1 MHDESPLRILAV
13 CSRPLVDPG
22 GNPITLLDVAE
33 ERRRIE
39 TGIRRAG
46 DVARLH
52 FLPEATTGRVKAAL
66 LDAWDVVHFTGHGTD
81 DGRLLLEDGYGVA
94 HLLSKQ
100 ETAQLFNE
108 RNAGQKTPLVV
119 LSACHS
125 ETVAREL
132 HAAGVPAVVAVDARV
147 PIADLAAII
156 FAEHFYSA
164 LAKGWDARRAF
175 EHARDA
181 VALDPKVGDRYPPSD
196 EQGNVEEPWSKRFLL
211 IGGDEGSTI
220 ARASA
225 HGAAAQAH
233 TTTQASAHAATA
245 QASTRVA
252 ANLRAQSANFVGRAK
267 EIVYVVKA
275 FDAADSRR
283 VCVYGS
289 GGLGKTEL
297 ARAVAR
303 WYMERERVGAV
314 LWASA
319 SHVEGEY
326 KLRDL
331 ASLLGVAA
339 RFFRLPVTE
348 QSMFEEQKR
357 VVRDFLATN
366 NALVLLDNWETI
378 EPQHRRELWDFA
390 LSLPEEVRVLV
401 TSRDVLPPKDA
412 FNYELDTLAP
422 DDAVELFL
430 TVARNAG
437 YFQRNPSL
445 SREELSILDSVCE
458 RLSGYPLAIEVVAG
472 QTVSRTLTDI
482 WADLQSVPRDVL
494 QGKDELTNEPR
505 GIWTS
510 LDLSYNVL
518 PPPEQTMF
526 RRASVFLAPASLED
540 IAAITETDHPRPTLD
555 TLVRRSL
562 LRLREGR
569 YSLLPIVRLY
579 AESKLIDA
587 GQDPRELHERAVN
600 HYGQKNTIEGAL
612 TASDHLFELAARF
625 GLRNAAE
632 VFSDYVGRF
641 YYDLVTRGYW
651 AEARSKTEQLIA
663 VAHALGDKEAEAQ
676 LIGEMGTRYY
686 QIGEYKLA
694 TEFLRKAQSLLGEF
708 NDKRAV
714 AAAIHQLGMLAQDQD
729 DYGEAERLY
738 RQSLEIDREQG
749 NKVGIASSLHQLGML
764 AQRQGDYGEAARL
777 YQESLEIDRKL
788 GNEGGIAGS
797 LHQLGNVKYLQGD
810 YGEAARLY
818 RESLDIK
825 TRLGDKSGVADSLHQ
840 LGMLAQRQ
848 GDYSEAT
855 RLYRESLDIKT
866 RLGDKSKIANS
877 LGQLGQLAHVQGQI
891 KEALGYF
898 LRAFI
903 IFEELHSPYRKQALN
918 DIANVRDAVG
928 EEQFAAW
935 LRELSTDAERI
946 TGLLEQK
953 KADDEQR
960 AKEWGER
967 LAGAAQAVVEAR
979 KQGSVEEQAELAQQ
993 LAQMESGAREQNMPG
1008 VAEFFAVLRGL
1019 LAGEDVGEKI
1029 AALDEPLKGIAEQA
1043 RAACESA

>member
-1 MHDESPLRILAV
+1 MSAPARRSGFRGTRAQSFILIKREKWIMPDESPLRILAV

-39 TGIRRAG
+39 TGIGRAG
-46 DVARLH
+46 DVARVH

-100 ETAQLFNE
+100 ETAQLFTE
-108 RNAGQKTPLVV
+108 RNAGQETPLVV

-211 IGGDEGSTI
+211 IGGDEGSTV
-220 ARASA
+220 ARAGA
-225 HGAAAQAH
+225 HGAVA
-233 TTTQASAHAATA
+233 A

-357 VVRDFLATN
+357 VVRDFLATSS
-366 NALVLLDNWETI
+366 ALVLLDNWETI

-437 YFQRNPSL
+437 YFQRNPTL

-458 RLSGYPLAIEVVAG
+458 RLSGYPLAVEVVAG

-482 WADLQSVPRDVL
+482 WADLQSVPREVL
-494 QGKDELTNEPR
+494 EGKDEITNEPR

-526 RRASVFLAPASLED
+526 RRTSVFLAPASLED
-540 IAAITETDHPRPTLD
+540 IAAITETDNPRPVLD

-569 YSLLPIVRLY
+569 YSLLPIVRDY
-579 AESKLIDA
+579 AQDKLLAA
-587 GQDPRELHERAVN
+587 GQDPIELHVRAVN
-600 HYGQKNTIEGAL
+600 HYGQKRTIEDVL
-612 TASDHLFELAARF
+612 RASNHLFVLASQSESR
-625 GLRNAAE
+625 GGAE
-632 VFSDYVGRF
+632 VFVTYVFSF
-641 YYDLVTRGYW
+641 YPDLVARGYW
-651 AEARSKTEQLIA
+651 TEALDKSEQLIVMA
-663 VAHALGDKEAEAQ
+663 RVLGDKEMEAMA
-676 LIGEMGTRYY
+676 IGDFGSRYL
-686 QIGEYKLA
+686 QIGEYERAAELY
-694 TEFLRKAQSLLGEF
+694 RQAQNLFEESK
-708 NDKRAV
+708 NKRGV
-714 AAAIHQLGMLAQDQD
+714 AQILSQLGMVAKYQGLYD
-729 DYGEAERLY
+729 EAVRLY
-738 RQSLEIDREQG
+738 QQSLEMAKELDFKVVIASVLNELGTIKYLQKNYDEAAELYQQSLETNEAAGDKNGIAISLGHLGNMESVQG
-749 NKVGIASSLHQLGML
+749 NYIK
-764 AQRQGDYGEAARL
+764 AARL
-777 YQESLEIDRKL
+777 YQQSLEIQEAL
-788 GNEGGIAGS
+788 GNKSGIA
-797 LHQLGNVKYLQGD
+797 
-810 YGEAARLY
+810 
-818 RESLDIK
+818 
-825 TRLGDKSGVADSLHQ
+825 
-840 LGMLAQRQ
+840 
-848 GDYSEAT
+848 YSM
-855 RLYRESLDIKT
+855 
-866 RLGDKSKIANS
+866 
-877 LGQLGQLAHVQGQI
+877 GQLGLLSYMQGEQ
-891 KEALGYF
+891 KDALNYF
-898 LRAFI
+898 LRAFV
-903 IFEELHSPYRKQALN
+903 IFEKLN
-918 DIANVRDAVG
+918 EPTHQQILGNIAGVRDAVG
-928 EEQFAAW
+928 EVQFAAW
-935 LRELSTDAERI
+935 LREELSTEAERI
-946 TGLLEQK
+946 SELLEQRET
-953 KADDEQR
+953 DNEQR
-960 AKEWGER
+960 GREFAKQ
-967 LAGAAQAVVEAR
+967 LIGAAQAVINAR
-979 KQGSVEEQAELAQQ
+979 KQGNSEQQAELAQR
-993 LAQMESGAREQNMPG
+993 LAHAEMRARQQGFPRIE
-1008 VAEFFAVLRGL
+1008 AFFGVLRGL
-1019 LAGEDVGEKI
+1019 LAGEDVGEEI
-1029 AALDEPLKGIAEQA
+1029 AGLVEPLKGIAEQA
-1043 RAACESA
+1043 RAACESV